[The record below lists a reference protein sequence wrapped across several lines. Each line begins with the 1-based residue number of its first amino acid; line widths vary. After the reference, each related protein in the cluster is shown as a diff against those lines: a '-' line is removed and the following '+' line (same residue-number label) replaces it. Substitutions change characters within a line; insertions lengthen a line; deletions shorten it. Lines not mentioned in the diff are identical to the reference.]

1 MTAEIVMSDLSA
13 IEKSIA
19 ALPPSDLAALRRWF
33 AEFDFKAW
41 DVQIAVDASAGK
53 LDALMAEA
61 EEDFQSG
68 RSTRAL

>member
-1 MTAEIVMSDLSA
+1 MSDRSD
-13 IEKSIA
+13 IETVIA
-19 ALPPSDLAALRRWF
+19 ALEPGDLAALRRWF

-41 DVQIAVDASAGK
+41 DEQIVVDASAGK

-68 RSTRAL
+68 PSARSL

>member
-1 MTAEIVMSDLSA
+1 MSDRSD
-13 IEKSIA
+13 IETAIA
-19 ALPPSDLAALRRWF
+19 ALAPGDLAALRRWF

-68 RSTRAL
+68 PSTRSL

>member
-1 MTAEIVMSDLSA
+1 MSDLSA

-33 AEFDFKAW
+33 AEFDFNAW
-41 DVQIAVDASAGK
+41 DEQVAADASAGK

-68 RSTRAL
+68 PSTRAL